1 MISHQL
7 NSFIELGY
15 DGTQCTYTCPV
26 TCGPGD
32 QICNGGTD
40 MNGCMMPDSCYPTMV
55 KLYWIACL
63 LLNLI
68 LTVQNTRLFYF
79 PVLMLKIAIRL
90 VSVINIVLQLVEKM
104 SWFALLMTL
113 PLLVQIQIPACL
125 PLMKVS
131 LYKKKFLLKFF
142 L

>member
-1 MISHQL
+1 MPCNLL
-7 NSFIELGY
+7 NWYLINFIELGY

-68 LTVQNTRLFYF
+68 LTVQKNLVVLFSCFDVKNCNKAGECNQYC
-79 PVLMLKIAIRL
+79 PATCGENEL
-90 VSVINIVLQLVEKM
+90 VCSSYDPTTSCPHPDSCM
-104 SWFALLMTL
+104 
-113 PLLVQIQIPACL
+113 PAT
-125 PLMKVS
+125 
-131 LYKKKFLLKFF
+131 YKGKFI
-142 L
+142 